1 MKIKDINEDRILF
14 DNGNTI
20 TFNDEKYFTH
30 GDKVY
35 ADFEVISKNDV
46 NYDYDFDEELEF
58 RYIDELGFL
67 FGCYDADGFAH
78 FILVPCYVWY
88 GYYNTLIDILY
99 NGKPV
104 LEYGNVKRTYV

>member
-20 TFNDEKYFTH
+20 TFSDERYCH
-30 GDKVY
+30 RDDRVY
-35 ADFEVISKNDV
+35 ADFEVISKNDI

-67 FGCYDADGFAH
+67 FGCYDQDGFAH